1 MKNFT
6 FAALAVPLMW
16 VLLLLLFFNSNKL
29 HAQETIVLGGVVKSV
44 DGMPLEG
51 VTVWQNDTDNA
62 TQTNQEGWYSL
73 EVQRDSYVSF
83 EYLGFKTQTIR
94 VTGKVLNL
102 TLVADNDTLE
112 ELVINAGYYNVKDK
126 ERTGSIAK
134 ITSKEIG
141 QQPIAN
147 PLAAMQ
153 GRMAGVNITQSS
165 GTPGGGFDIQIRG
178 RNSLR
183 TEGNAPLY
191 IVDGVPYAGQSNAD
205 QELSSGIMPLGNV
218 SPLNSLNPND
228 IESIEVLK
236 DADATAIYGSRG
248 SNGVVLITTKKGTTD
263 RTTFSLQS
271 HTAVSTVSKYMD
283 LMHTQQYLQMRRD
296 AFANSG
302 IAEYPENAYDIN
314 GTWDQHR
321 YTDWQK
327 EFIGGKAVSQNTQF
341 SVGGGS
347 GQTSYLF
354 SATHRKDGTVYPGD
368 FGYRRTNFMLNV
380 NHQSKDSR
388 FNFQGSVQK
397 NDQDN
402 KLMAIDL
409 TTAVFLP
416 PNAPALYDEQ
426 GTINW
431 ENNTFENPL
440 AKLNAQYL
448 SETSDLI
455 AQLNL
460 SYEVAN
466 NIRFSLLGG
475 ATRTQGKEIRT
486 MPSTMMNPSLQYT
499 SANSSVNVV
508 TLHKESWIVEPKLN
522 YSYSNDNARLE
533 VLLGSTFEE
542 RSQDVLGLSGSN
554 FLSNDFITNIQSA
567 ATQRITKDTETRY
580 RYHALFA
587 RVNYT
592 HKDKYILN
600 VTARRDGSSRFGSNK
615 KWGNFGALGAAW
627 LFSREKVLEYNSWLS
642 FGKLRASYG
651 IAGNDL
657 IGDYQ
662 YLNTLGLGLYTYD
675 GKVTLEPLRL
685 YNPDFSWETNKKLEA
700 ALELEFFN
708 GKLAAS
714 AAWYRNRSSNQLVGI
729 PLPGTT
735 GFPSVQANLGATVEN
750 RGWEFTLRSSNLQK
764 EKWSWNTRLNLT
776 IPRNELIAFPNLEQS
791 TYANQY
797 EIGKPVTIRKMY
809 RYTGINPET
818 GLFEFEDTNNDG
830 KIDLNDRT
838 LAMDVG
844 VRFYGGIHNS
854 FQYKNWS
861 LDFLLQFVKQKAF
874 SPDFRSNLLGEM
886 ENKNVRA
893 GSYFGSGSEM
903 PSYQQ
908 PSLTANN
915 DAYRAYQNFA
925 NSDQVVIDGSYIRLK
940 SLQLQY
946 AWKIPQLAGISF
958 NTFLQGQ
965 NLITF
970 TKFWGSDPETALGF
984 LPALRT
990 ISFGVTINF

>member
-16 VLLLLLFFNSNKL
+16 VLLLLLFFSSNKL
-29 HAQETIVLGGVVKSV
+29 YAQETMILSGVVRSA
-44 DGMPLEG
+44 DGTPMDG
-51 VTVWQNDTDNA
+51 VTVWQKDIDNG
-62 TQTNQEGWYSL
+62 TQTNSLGLYFL
-73 EVQRDSYVSF
+73 EVTSDSFIVF
-83 EYLGFKTQTIR
+83 EYIGFKTQSIR
-94 VTGKVLNL
+94 ATNKVLNV
-102 TLVADNDTLE
+102 TLVSDEDTLE
-112 ELVINAGYYNVKDK
+112 ELVINAGYYSVKDK
-126 ERTGSIAK
+126 ERTGSISK

-141 QQPIAN
+141 QQPVAN

-191 IVDGVPYAGQSNAD
+191 IVDGVPYASQSNAD

-218 SPLNSLNPND
+218 SPLNSINPND
-228 IESIEVLK
+228 IESMEVLK

-248 SNGVVLITTKKGTTD
+248 SNGVVLITTKKGTSDKTS
-263 RTTFSLQS
+263 FSVQS
-271 HTAVSTVSKYMD
+271 ATAVSRVSNYMN
-283 LMHTQQYLQMRRD
+283 LMNTGEYLKMRRA
-296 AFANSG
+296 AFANDG
-302 IAEYPENAYDIN
+302 ITEYPENAFDVN
-314 GTWDQHR
+314 GTWDQNR

-327 EFIGGKAVSQNTQF
+327 EFIGGTAVSQNTQF

-347 GQTSYLF
+347 GQTGYLL
-354 SATHRKDGTVYPGD
+354 SATHRNDGTVYPGD
-368 FGYRRTNFMLNV
+368 FGYKRTNVLLNV
-380 NHQSKDSR
+380 NHHSVDNR
-388 FNFQGSVQK
+388 FSFQGSVQK
-397 NDQDN
+397 SDQKN
-402 KLMAIDL
+402 NLMATDL
-409 TTAVFLP
+409 ATAIFLP
-416 PNAPALYDEQ
+416 PNAPALYDAQ
-426 GTINW
+426 GNLNW

-440 AKLNAQYL
+440 AKLHARYI

-460 SYEVAN
+460 SYEVMKN
-466 NIRFSLLGG
+466 VKLSVMGG
-475 ATRTQGKEIRT
+475 STRTQASEIRT
-486 MPSTMMNPSLQYT
+486 MPSTVMNPSLQYT
-499 SANSSVNVV
+499 SANSSVQLVNM
-508 TLHKESWIVEPKLN
+508 ERNSWVIEPKLN
-522 YSYSNDNARLE
+522 YSHSGVVGSWE

-542 RSQDVLGLSGSN
+542 RTQDVLGLSGNN
-554 FLSNDFITNIQSA
+554 FLSNDFIMNIQSA
-567 ATQRITKDTETRY
+567 ATQRITKDANVLY

-592 HKDKYILN
+592 HQQKYIVN
-600 VTARRDGSSRFGSNK
+600 ATARRDGSSRFGTNK

-627 LFSREKVLEYNSWLS
+627 LFSREKILEESSWLS

-662 YLNTLGLGLYTYD
+662 YLNTLGLGYLTYD
-675 GKVTLEPLRL
+675 GNVTLEPLRL
-685 YNPDFSWETNKKLEA
+685 YNPDFSWENNKKLEA

-708 GKLAAS
+708 GRLAVS
-714 AAWYRNRSSNQLVGI
+714 SAWYRNRSSNQLVGI

-750 RGWEFTLRSSNLQK
+750 RGWEFTLRSVNLQK
-764 EKWSWNTRLNLT
+764 DDWSWNTNFNLT
-776 IPRNELIAFPNLEQS
+776 IPRNELIAFPKLSES

-818 GLFEFEDTNNDG
+818 GLFEFADMNGDG

-838 LAMDVG
+838 VAVDVG
-844 VRFYGGIHNS
+844 IRYYGAIQNTM
-854 FQYKNWS
+854 QYKSWS
-861 LDFLLQFVKQKAF
+861 LDFLWQFVKQKAF
-874 SPDFRSNLLGEM
+874 SPDYRSNLLGDM
-886 ENKNVRA
+886 ENKNSVA
-893 GSYFGSGSEM
+893 NNYFGSGTSI
-903 PSYQQ
+903 PVYQQ
-908 PSLTANN
+908 PSLLTNGA
-915 DAYRAYQNFA
+915 AYQAYQNYA
-925 NSDQVVIDGSYIRLK
+925 NSDGIVTDGSYIRLK

-946 AWKIPQLAGISF
+946 QWKMPQFKNVAFGVF
-958 NTFLQGQ
+958 MQGQ
-965 NLITF
+965 NLVTF
-970 TKFWGSDPETALGF
+970 TKFWGSDPETTIGF

-990 ISFGVTINF
+990 MSVGANINF